1 MKKLSFFLAMMA
13 VVTIALTSCAG
24 DKTGETNISSENEAT
39 EQVADNASELD
50 LEGIQVIYN
59 KSGKDVTSADLDF
72 LLEQAEIFADK
83 TKDMTPDEIQKNLS
97 EDETGAVIVIAMA
110 LSAAEKNGMLSE
122 KQLKKYKELKEQSK

>member
-1 MKKLSFFLAMMA
+1 MMA

-24 DKTGETNISSENEAT
+24 NKTGETNISSENEAT

-50 LEGIQVIYN
+50 IEGIQVIYN

-72 LLEQAEIFADK
+72 LLEQAEIFANK